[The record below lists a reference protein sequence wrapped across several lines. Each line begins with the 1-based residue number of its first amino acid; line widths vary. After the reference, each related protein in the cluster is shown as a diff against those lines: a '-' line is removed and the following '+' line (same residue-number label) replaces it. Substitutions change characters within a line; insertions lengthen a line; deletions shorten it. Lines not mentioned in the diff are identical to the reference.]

1 MPTTLQYTTAANPL
15 AAVTAAK
22 TAPDGHCVLSW
33 PGGSITLPAT
43 SPETEYKP
51 GGVVWGEAA
60 RTQDYTLMR
69 PTGMRREAIPLT
81 AQLTGYR
88 GVGVD
93 RQITLLRQAQSQTS
107 PVTVAWTRQVAA
119 HKWLM
124 TDLSIRIE
132 RMNPGDNAIRHA
144 VATIT
149 LVEWR
154 DEQLTVPSA
163 TKTPA
168 ATRKTA
174 KKYTVK
180 RGDTLTGIASKVCKD
195 ASHFA
200 RIATDNKLKSGAALK
215 PGQVLTIRC

>member
-1 MPTTLQYTTAANPL
+1 MPSLAYTTEAGTL
-15 AAVTAAK
+15 AAQTAAA
-22 TAPDGHCVLSW
+22 TDTDGHCVITW

-43 SPETEYKP
+43 TPETDFTP
-51 GGVVWGEAA
+51 GGVIWGEIA

-69 PTGMRREAIPLT
+69 QSGLRREKITLV

-88 GVGVD
+88 GIGAD
-93 RQITLLRQAQSQTS
+93 RQITLLRQAQSQTA

-124 TDLSIRIE
+124 TDLGIRFE

-144 VATIT
+144 VATIALT
-149 LVEWR
+149 EWR
-154 DEQLTVPSA
+154 DEQITIPSA

-168 ATRKTA
+168 ATGKTA

-180 RGDTLTGIASKVCKD
+180 RGDTLTGIAAKACKD
-195 ASHFA
+195 ASHFT
-200 RIATDNKLKSGAALK
+200 RIAKDNNLKSNAALK
-215 PGQVLTIRC
+215 PGKVLTIRC